1 MLSNGCRRAGTC
13 IRLLERVAAGGGSG
27 AMPPSPCGTDC
38 VGRELPSTPL
48 RARLCP
54 SPLTLILRFRKSK
67 SQPFF
72 GQNAKKECGT
82 HNQKQ
87 DQIQE
92 LDQNHK
98 PGLTAC
104 TPQHRLL
111 RLSIQQSEGAL

>member
-1 MLSNGCRRAGTC
+1 
-13 IRLLERVAAGGGSG
+13 VWGGL
-27 AMPPSPCGTDC
+27 CGT
-38 VGRELPSTPL
+38 GTPFDSAQGKAL
-48 RARLCP
+48 FVAFDFDIEISEIK
-54 SPLTLILRFRKSK
+54 SPTLFQTERKK
-67 SQPFF
+67 W
-72 GQNAKKECGT
+72 GT

-98 PGLTAC
+98 PGLTAY